1 MKLSFVIPA
10 YNEQDYVGECIE
22 SIKREGKSNPYPIEI
37 IVVNNASTD
46 KTAAVARSYPEV
58 KVIDE
63 PHKGL
68 VWARSAGFLA
78 SSGDLVANID
88 ADSRLS
94 TGWLKKVMDAFSSDP
109 SLVALSGPFIH
120 YDLESRTKRFLVWF
134 WYVLVFVSQGM
145 TKALFG
151 TGAFLQGGNY
161 VVRRRAL
168 QEIGGYDRRIE
179 FYGEDSDI
187 GRRIV
192 KVGKVIFTFKLPVYS
207 SARRIQR
214 EGMIVTAFRY
224 TINYFW
230 GLIFG
235 KSFHNTYQ
243 DVRH

>member
-10 YNEQDYVGECIE
+10 YNEEAYIGDCIE
-22 SIKREGKSNPYPIEI
+22 SIRSEVAASSYPVEI

-46 KTAAVARSYPEV
+46 RTATVARSYPDV
-58 KVIDE
+58 KVVNE

-68 VWARSAGFLA
+68 VRARRAGFLA

-94 TGWLKKVMDAFSSDP
+94 PGWLEYVLQAFSNDP
-109 SLVALSGPFIH
+109 NLVALSGPFIH
-120 YDLESRTKRFLVWF
+120 YDLAPVRKFLVWF
-134 WYVLVFVSQGM
+134 WYCLVFGSQWM
-145 TKALFG
+145 MKTFFG
-151 TGAFLQGGNY
+151 TGAFMQGGNY

-168 QEIGGYDRRIE
+168 EAIGGYDTRIE

-192 KVGKVIFTFKLPVYS
+192 KIGKVVFTFKLPIYS
-207 SARRIQR
+207 SARRIKR
-214 EGMIVTAFRY
+214 EGMIPTAFRY
-224 TINYFW
+224 TINYVW

-235 KSFHNTYQ
+235 RPFHSTYQ
-243 DVRH
+243 DVRN